1 MPEPSSD
8 AAVREGV
15 GDDDRASPGPARGQE
30 HRRRVLLLL
39 GALGLALPTAA
50 RARVVPGTP
59 GEEVSAPGPGC
70 GPEPWREPAVHAL
83 PDLGAAAEE
92 RVRDEAGRELSLR
105 SLLVGRVT
113 VLVLAL
119 PAVSA
124 DPGGVATVPAAALL
138 EGLPA
143 AGVQFLAVLFGPAPD
158 RRAAVAA
165 AVEAARE
172 GAGRWRWRW
181 LAAAGAGA
189 PADGFG
195 VLVVDRGGRVRGWYG
210 PGLPVAGLVLADL
223 RALLAEEEA

>member
-15 GDDDRASPGPARGQE
+15 GDDGRASPGPARGQE

-70 GPEPWREPAVHAL
+70 GPEPRREPAVHAL

-143 AGVQFLAVLFGPAPD
+143 AGVQFLAVLFGPAAD
-158 RRAAVAA
+158 HRVAVAGAVAREREGRWRRLA
-165 AVEAARE
+165 AVEARE
-172 GAGRWRWRW
+172 
-181 LAAAGAGA
+181 
-189 PADGFG
+189 PVDGFG
-195 VLVVDRGGRVRGWYG
+195 ALLVDRGGRVRGWYG
-210 PGLPVAGLVLADL
+210 PGLPAAGLVLADL
-223 RALLAEEEA
+223 RVLLAEEEA